1 MSYRDNHCYLGD
13 LWTSIEISNSQ
24 TTQTPRRR
32 PVGNHRME
40 ADPGQDILNTW
51 KSFLTDVI
59 LIRENRDYH
68 CLQYFK
74 LEEIEDRNI

>member
-1 MSYRDNHCYLGD
+1 
-13 LWTSIEISNSQ
+13 
-24 TTQTPRRR
+24 
-32 PVGNHRME
+32 ME

>member
-1 MSYRDNHCYLGD
+1 METD
-13 LWTSIEISNSQ
+13 
-24 TTQTPRRR
+24 
-32 PVGNHRME
+32 PVE
-40 ADPGQDILNTW
+40 DILNTW

-59 LIRENRDYH
+59 RSREYRDYH